1 MHANVPLF
9 TEMIE
14 KRNEASREAAIEA
27 LDMKEKELS
36 AKRIR
41 EFDPELLQ
49 VPWVTVHIADQSI
62 NLLWHLFVFKALVDG
77 TYCSYGCIYVLAKRL
92 VPNNYI

>member
-9 TEMIE
+9 NEMIE

-62 NLLWHLFVFKALVDG
+62 NLLWHLSSKHLWMEL
-77 TYCSYGCIYVLAKRL
+77 TVLMVAFMCL
-92 VPNNYI
+92 QND